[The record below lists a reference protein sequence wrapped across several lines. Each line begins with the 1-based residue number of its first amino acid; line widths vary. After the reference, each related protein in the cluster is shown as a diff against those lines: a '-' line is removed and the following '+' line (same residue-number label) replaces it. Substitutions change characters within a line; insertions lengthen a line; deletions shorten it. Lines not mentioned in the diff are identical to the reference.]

1 MQESSAI
8 DMLEFRDKQVDM
20 FFNHWGSELNELP
33 RSYQRDI
40 IKLCRPKTYGM
51 HDKVIKF
58 EETSQN
64 MYLVVEGNAIL
75 FQNAYSY

>member
-1 MQESSAI
+1 M
-8 DMLEFRDKQVDM
+8 DMLEIRDRQVDM
-20 FFNHWGSELNELP
+20 FFDHWGEALNELP

-51 HDKVIKF
+51 HEKVIKF